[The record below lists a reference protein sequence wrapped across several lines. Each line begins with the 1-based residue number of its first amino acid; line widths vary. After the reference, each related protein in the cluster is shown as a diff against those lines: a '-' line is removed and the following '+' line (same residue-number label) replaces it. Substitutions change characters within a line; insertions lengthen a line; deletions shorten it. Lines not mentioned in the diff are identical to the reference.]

1 MSTEITST
9 LHPASFVC
17 KTCDFTSSKRG
28 DYQRHLLTRKHQKST
43 DFTQNYIACKCGN
56 KYKDRSGLWRHS
68 KKCNLTYVDDSVMFN
83 KELFIQIM
91 KQNEE
96 LHNSIIELSK
106 EKSSGNMYQSNTST
120 NMNNNSFNLNFY
132 LNEKCKDALNIDEFV
147 SSIKLSLED
156 LENTGRRGYVEGIT
170 NIILKNLKCLE
181 EHYRPVHC
189 SDMKREVLYIKDNN
203 KWEKEYED
211 KPILTKA
218 IKVIANENIKKIKE
232 WKDKYPSCVDV
243 DSEKNNLYLKIV
255 SNSMCGADK
264 SESEKN
270 IGRIITNL
278 AKVTTIAKEKEMEL
292 EE

>member
-1 MSTEITST
+1 MESNKHKVNQTSKVEATMLSCNLCGHICKSRTT
-9 LHPASFVC
+9 LWRHK
-17 KTCDFTSSKRG
+17 KTCDKVDKNELIIKLVKKNLMLESES
-28 DYQRHLLTRKHQKST
+28 LKST
-43 DFTQNYIACKCGN
+43 VLTTTTNCTN
-56 KYKDRSGLWRHS
+56 SNNHS
-68 KKCNLTYVDDSVMFN
+68 Y
-83 KELFIQIM
+83 
-91 KQNEE
+91 
-96 LHNSIIELSK
+96 
-106 EKSSGNMYQSNTST
+106 NT
-120 NMNNNSFNLNFY
+120 NNNSFNLNFY

-292 EE
+292 E